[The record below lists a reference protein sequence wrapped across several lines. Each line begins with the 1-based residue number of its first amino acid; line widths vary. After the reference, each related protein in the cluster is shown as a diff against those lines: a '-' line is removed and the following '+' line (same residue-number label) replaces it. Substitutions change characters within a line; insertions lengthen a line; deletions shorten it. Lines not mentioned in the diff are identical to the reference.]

1 CKIIPFDTFKS
12 SRNWLVDRSWSKVER
27 SALGMEEDQTEVDE
41 EGFVEL
47 VKDAHEQIQNFLAT
61 YHGEN

>member
-1 CKIIPFDTFKS
+1 FDTFKS